1 MNYEQARFNMIEQQ
15 IRPWEVLDNQV
26 LSLLALVRREDF
38 VPLAHRALAFVD
50 MEIPLDAGPASQREP
65 GQCMLA
71 PKVEARILQDLA
83 VQKHEK
89 VLEIGTGSGYMAA
102 LLAHRGQQVIT
113 LEINAGLAAFARRNL
128 QRAGVYNAEVLHR
141 DGAGKRGSVEGNKSA
156 EDDAL
161 NGPFDVI
168 VFSGSVA
175 EVPASLLSLLK
186 IGGRLSAI
194 VGFEPV
200 MRATLITRVGDKAWR
215 TTQAWDTVAP
225 RLLNFAEPSTFTF

>member
-38 VPLAHRALAFVD
+38 VPLAHRALSFVD
-50 MEIPLDAGPASQREP
+50 MEIPLDAGPAAQREP

-71 PKVEARILQDLA
+71 PKVEARLLQDLA

-102 LLAHRGQQVIT
+102 LLAHRAQQVVT
-113 LEINAGLAAFARRNL
+113 LEIDAQLAALARENL
-128 QRAGVYNAEVLHR
+128 RRSGVYNAEVIHR
-141 DGAGKRGSVEGNKSA
+141 DGAGALGPVEGKQGA
-156 EDDAL
+156 EDDLL

-168 VFSGSVA
+168 VLSGSVA
-175 EVPASLLSLLK
+175 AVPASLLSLLK

-194 VGFEPV
+194 VGLQPI
-200 MRATLITRVGDKAWR
+200 MRATLITRVDDKAWR

-225 RLLNFAEPSTFTF
+225 RLLNFPEPSSFTF